1 MGGSG
6 DLVWVEL
13 IRDIRFGDTSRHYRS
28 GSRWEVDPITAGALI
43 LVGAA
48 VKVSA

>member
-1 MGGSG
+1 MADSG

-13 IRDIRFGDTSRHYRS
+13 TRDIRFGDKSRNYCS
-28 GSRWEVDPITAGALI
+28 GSRWEVDPTTAGALI

-48 VKVSA
+48 VRVLI